1 MNIDEQKSKE
11 ITERI
16 IEAIK
21 PDFGIDTIPALAMV
35 LGLATARLRGSVKE
49 VEGYGHTD
57 IVEITALIGLTEM
70 DDKYST
76 NFNKYINIDESE
88 VKDNESN

>member
-1 MNIDEQKSKE
+1 MNINEERSKE

-21 PDFGIDTIPALAMV
+21 PDFGIDTVPALAMV
-35 LGLATARLRGSVKE
+35 LGLATGKLRGSVKE
-49 VEGYGHTD
+49 VEGYGHAD